1 MNQRGTQH
9 DGRLHD
15 GRRGAA
21 RGQARGQEHG
31 REEGAGLLHDMP
43 SVTNRGTGPWS
54 EADTYGYEGLG
65 GRGQFDHPG
74 DFRGVG
80 PARGDRAMQ
89 EDINERLTLD
99 ADIDAHDLSVIVR
112 DGTATLSGTVPERRM
127 KHCAEDLALSVGG
140 VREVDNRIRVGI
152 GAESFGPPGRAVRS
166 GFDQQ
171 GSGFS
176 SSERE
181 EISER
186 QIGATGAEG
195 VEDVPRRS

>member
-1 MNQRGTQH
+1 MKQRDMQH
-9 DGRLHD
+9 DGRRQES
-15 GRRGAA
+15 GGTTQ
-21 RGQARGQEHG
+21 GQQR
-31 REEGAGLLHDMP
+31 AGLLHDMP

-74 DFRGVG
+74 NFSGVG
-80 PARGDRAMQ
+80 PAREDRAMQ

-186 QIGATGAEG
+186 QIGSTGAEG
-195 VEDVPRRS
+195 VEDVPRRL

>member
-1 MNQRGTQH
+1 MKHRDMQDQ
-9 DGRLHD
+9 
-15 GRRGAA
+15 GRRRAGSGKA
-21 RGQARGQEHG
+21 RAE
-31 REEGAGLLHDMP
+31 LLHDMP
-43 SVTNRGTGPWS
+43 SVTNRGTGRPWS
-54 EADTYGYEGLG
+54 EADTFGYEGLG
-65 GRGQFDHPG
+65 GRGEFDHPG
-74 DFRGVG
+74 DFHGVG
-80 PARGDRAMQ
+80 PARADSAMQ

-99 ADIDAHDLSVIVR
+99 ADIDARDLSVLVR
-112 DGTATLSGTVPERRM
+112 DGIATLSGTVSQRRM
-127 KHCAEDLALSVGG
+127 KHCAEELALSVGG

-186 QIGATGAEG
+186 RIGSTGAEG
-195 VEDVPRRS
+195 VEDVPRRP